1 MGVEELVH
9 GVVKASRKHLSGGQ
23 RNDAVAILPRELRSL
38 LASQ

>member
-9 GVVKASRKHLSGGQ
+9 GVVTASRKHLSGGQ
-23 RNDAVAILPRELRSL
+23 RDDAVAILPRELRSL